1 MKRLLKGGRLVDPAN
16 GRTGDASDILD
27 ILIDGDRI
35 AQVGRDLP
43 VEPGVTVVE
52 IPSGL
57 IVCPGL
63 IDMHVHL
70 REPGQEHKETVATG
84 TAAAVAGGFTAVAC
98 MPNTNP
104 VNDNAGVTEYMLKKA
119 AAANL
124 ARVYPIGAVSRGQ
137 RGEQLADIAELKAAG
152 CVAITDDGKPVSTA
166 LLMRRALEY
175 SSMFNMPVIEH
186 CEDQTLKGDGV
197 AHEGYQ
203 ASSLGLRGIPS
214 EAESIM
220 ALRDISLAS
229 LTGGAVHI
237 AHMSARQTLDAVR
250 FGKSRGARVTC
261 EVTPHHFVLTDE
273 MLAAPVAYDTNTK
286 MNPPLREA
294 ADRDSMLQGLADG
307 SVDVIATDHAPHAA
321 DEKQVEFDQAPFG
334 ITGLETAVS
343 LCFDRLI
350 HRGILTLPRLI
361 ELLSIN
367 PAKILNVPGGS
378 LAAGAPADIT
388 ILAPDLAVTV
398 VAARMKS
405 KSKNTPF
412 DGWHLRGGV
421 AATIV
426 GGRLVYANENAA
438 LDLAKW

>member
-1 MKRLLKGGRLVDPAN
+1 
-16 GRTGDASDILD
+16 
-27 ILIDGDRI
+27 
-35 AQVGRDLP
+35 
-43 VEPGVTVVE
+43 
-52 IPSGL
+52 
-57 IVCPGL
+57 
-63 IDMHVHL
+63 
-70 REPGQEHKETVATG
+70 
-84 TAAAVAGGFTAVAC
+84 
-98 MPNTNP
+98 
-104 VNDNAGVTEYMLKKA
+104 
-119 AAANL
+119 
-124 ARVYPIGAVSRGQ
+124 
-137 RGEQLADIAELKAAG
+137 
-152 CVAITDDGKPVSTA
+152 
-166 LLMRRALEY
+166 
-175 SSMFNMPVIEH
+175 MPVIEH

-197 AHEGYQ
+197 AHEGFQ

-250 FGKSRGARVTC
+250 FGKARGARVTC

-273 MLAAPVAYDTNTK
+273 RLAAPVAYDTNTK

-294 ADRDSMLQGLADG
+294 ADRDAMLQGLADG

-350 HRGILTLPRLI
+350 HRGVVTIPRLV
-361 ELLSIN
+361 EVLSVN
-367 PAKILNVPGGS
+367 PARILNIPGGS
-378 LAAGAPADIT
+378 LAEGAPADIT

-398 VAARMKS
+398 DVARMKS

-412 DGWHLRGGV
+412 GGWQLRGGV

-426 GGRLVYANENAA
+426 GGRPVYVNESVDLVN
-438 LDLAKW
+438 W